1 MERATIPEQGERL
14 MWSDIFPRIASALIP
29 NVISRGD
36 PDGIYLTFDDG
47 PDPNYTLKLLSIL
60 DKYNCKATFFV
71 SGTRAE
77 QFPEIIKQTFEAGH
91 TIASHGYDHRSLAWA
106 GSRTVLD
113 QINRSI
119 GAISDAG
126 LCNSRLFRPPYGRI
140 GLPMASVVKSLNMQI
155 VLWSLSAGDY
165 RPIQP
170 KLLIERITT
179 KATPGDI
186 ILLHDS
192 GEYVD
197 NMLEALPVILETL
210 LEKGMSFKALGSGSC
225 AV

>member
-1 MERATIPEQGERL
+1 ML
-14 MWSDIFPRIASALIP
+14 SDIFPRIASALIP

-36 PDGIYLTFDDG
+36 TDGVYLTFDDG
-47 PDPNYTLKLLSIL
+47 PDPDNTPKLLNIL
-60 DKYNCKATFFV
+60 SEFSCKVTFFV
-71 SGTRAE
+71 SGKQAD
-77 QFPEIIKQTFEAGH
+77 QYPEIIKQTFEAGH
-91 TIASHGYDHRSLAWA
+91 TVASHGYDHRSLAWA

-140 GLPMASVVKSLNMQI
+140 GIPMLSVVKSLNMQI

-170 KLLIERITT
+170 KLLAERITSKT
-179 KATPGDI
+179 KPGDI
-186 ILLHDS
+186 VLLHDK
-192 GEYVD
+192 GNYVD
-197 NMLEALPVILETL
+197 NMLEALPGVLETL
-210 LEKGMSFKALGSGSC
+210 LEKGMSFKALGFGSC
-225 AV
+225 AA

>member
-1 MERATIPEQGERL
+1 
-14 MWSDIFPRIASALIP
+14 MWSDIFPRIASALFS

-47 PDPNYTLKLLSIL
+47 PDPDFTPKLLGIL
-60 DKYNCKATFFV
+60 NEYNCKASFFV
-71 SGTRAE
+71 SGIRAE
-77 QFPEIIKQTFEAGH
+77 QYPDIIKQTFEAGH
-91 TIASHGYDHRSLAWA
+91 TVASHGYDHRSLAWA

-165 RPIQP
+165 LPIKP
-170 KLLIERITT
+170 KLLAERIITRV
-179 KATPGDI
+179 KAGDI
-186 ILLHDS
+186 VLLHDS
-192 GEYVD
+192 GNYVD
-197 NMLEALPVILETL
+197 NMLEALPVVLETL
-210 LEKGMSFKALGSGSC
+210 LSKGMSFKALGYGSC

>member
-1 MERATIPEQGERL
+1 MF
-14 MWSDIFPRIASALIP
+14 SDIFPQAASVIFP

-47 PDPNYTLKLLSIL
+47 PDPVNTTKLLSIL
-60 DKYNCKATFFV
+60 NEYNCKATFFV
-71 SGTRAE
+71 IGTQAD
-77 QFPEIIKQTFEAGH
+77 QYPDIIKQTYEAGH
-91 TIASHGYDHRSLAWA
+91 TVASHSYDHRSLVWA
-106 GSRTVLD
+106 GRETVLD

-140 GLPMASVVKSLNMQI
+140 GLPLLSVVKSLNMQI

-170 KLLIERITT
+170 KLLVERIV
-179 KATPGDI
+179 KKVKPGDI
-186 ILLHDS
+186 VLLHDK
-192 GEYVD
+192 GNYVD
-197 NMLEALPVILETL
+197 NMLEALPGILRTL
-210 LEKGMSFKALGSGSC
+210 LDKGMSFKALGTGTC